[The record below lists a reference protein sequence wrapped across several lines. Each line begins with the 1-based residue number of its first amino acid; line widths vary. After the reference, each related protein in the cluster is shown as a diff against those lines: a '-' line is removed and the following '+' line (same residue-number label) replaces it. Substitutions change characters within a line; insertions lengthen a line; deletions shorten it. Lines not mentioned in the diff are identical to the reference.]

1 MSLDLTSRLLSE
13 EIRTL
18 HALAKTGILEVS
30 SRQAGKG
37 IYFRA
42 GQVVFAS
49 SSLEEDRLGE
59 SLIRLGRI
67 SRADFGAAYKLE
79 MGKHKRRI
87 GQALVG
93 AGLISEDELG
103 KLVSHQVE
111 SVILSL
117 FQWTSGEMRFHETN
131 DPVPTD
137 LALDLSTHR
146 LLLEGIRVYPDEAR
160 LLEALGDRRRKL
172 RAARQAPFDYSRVPL
187 SMVER
192 TVLDEAG
199 RGVRIAD
206 ILAGPTPKPR
216 LARALYALIASGLV
230 EDAESELLLRPVVPE
245 PDARNFRVAMPEPP
259 AAPPAGAASP
269 VFGPTPESG
278 TPAAARKEPASRA
291 EAGKAAAPPPAL
303 PTTSTRAPV
312 APAAPG
318 GAPAAA
324 SPAGEPPL
332 STMDPDLVEARA
344 DLLRLYEAL
353 PRATHYAVLGLRP
366 DVSAEDVA
374 AAYARL
380 TEDQDRRWNSLE
392 KDPRLASAIFT
403 LKLRRREANEA
414 LSDPRRRAA
423 YDHSLGQMRPMHP
436 RRCPCTRS
444 RDPTRARATS
454 SWRRAGCR
462 TGARA
467 NAPCPC
473 CSRPWR
479 RTPAI
484 GWHDASWPS
493 PSPPMRR
500 WHPRP
505 SGTSWPPWSRT
516 RSTPSCAI
524 GSPSSTGRQASRR
537 GPFSTCAWSWAATP
551 TMPRPGA
558 TSTSC
563 KGSSPPA
570 PCASSP
576 VGTWTG

>member
-30 SRQAGKG
+30 FRQAGKG

-42 GQVVFAS
+42 GQIVFAS

-67 SRADFGAAYKLE
+67 SRADFAAAYKLE

-117 FQWTSGEMRFHETN
+117 FQWTTGEMRFHETN
-131 DPVPTD
+131 DPVPSD
-137 LALDLSTHR
+137 LTLDLSTHR

-192 TVLDEAG
+192 TVLDEAA

-230 EDAESELLLRPVVPE
+230 EDADSELLLRPVVPE
-245 PDARNFRVAMPEPP
+245 PDARTFRVAMPEPP
-259 AAPPAGAASP
+259 AAPPAEPASP
-269 VFGPTPESG
+269 VFGPTPVSG
-278 TPAAARKEPASRA
+278 TLTAARTKPAV
-291 EAGKAAAPPPAL
+291 AAVAVPPLTTSASSTSAPAPP
-303 PTTSTRAPV
+303 AP
-312 APAAPG
+312 PG
-318 GAPAAA
+318 DTNA
-324 SPAGEPPL
+324 SPSLG
-332 STMDPDLVEARA
+332 STVGAMDRDLAEARA

-366 DVSAEDVA
+366 DVTAEDVA

-380 TEDQDRRWNSLE
+380 TEDQDRRWKGLE
-392 KDPRLASAIFT
+392 KDARLASAIFT
-403 LKLRRREANEA
+403 LKLRRREAHEA
-414 LSDPRRRAA
+414 LSDPKRRVA
-423 YDHSLGQMRPMHP
+423 YDRSLGQMRPVAPSTVPVHP
-436 RRCPCTRS
+436 GPGPEASAGDLVLEARRMQDRGESERALPLLLKAVEKDPRDRMARRELAIALAADAALAPKAERHFLAALEQDPLDTELRYRLAAFYKKAGLKARALLHLRVVVG
-444 RDPTRARATS
+444 RDP
-454 SWRRAGCR
+454 
-462 TGARA
+462 
-467 NAPCPC
+467 N
-473 CSRPWR
+473 
-479 RTPAI
+479 
-484 GWHDASWPS
+484 H
-493 PSPPMRR
+493 
-500 WHPRP
+500 
-505 SGTSWPPWSRT
+505 
-516 RSTPSCAI
+516 
-524 GSPSSTGRQASRR
+524 
-537 GPFSTCAWSWAATP
+537 AAAQ
-551 TMPRPGA
+551 RDLNELQGE
-558 TSTSC
+558 
-563 KGSSPPA
+563 
-570 PCASSP
+570 
-576 VGTWTG
+576 

>member
-1 MSLDLTSRLLSE
+1 MSLDLSNRLLSE

-131 DPVPTD
+131 DPVPSD
-137 LALDLSTHR
+137 LTLDLSTHR

-206 ILAGPTPKPR
+206 ILAGSTPKPR

-230 EDAESELLLRPVVPE
+230 EDAESELLPRPVVPE
-245 PDARNFRVAMPEPP
+245 PDARTFRVAMPEPP

-269 VFGPTPESG
+269 VFGPTPVSG
-278 TPAAARKEPASRA
+278 TPAAARKEPPTRS
-291 EAGKAAAPPPAL
+291 EAGKAAGPPPAA
-303 PTTSTRAPV
+303 PASSTRAPV

-324 SPAGEPPL
+324 SPPGEPPL
-332 STMDPDLVEARA
+332 SAMDPELAEARA

-366 DVSAEDVA
+366 DVTAEDVA

-380 TEDQDRRWNSLE
+380 TEDQDRRWRGLE

-403 LKLRRREANEA
+403 LKLRRREAHEA
-414 LSDPRRRAA
+414 LSDPQRRAA
-423 YDHSLGQMRPMHP
+423 YDHSLGQMRPIAPSTVPVHP
-436 RRCPCTRS
+436 EPGPDASAGDLVLEARRMQDRGEGDRALPLLLKAVEKDPRDRMARRELAIALAADAALAPKAERHFLAALEQDPLDTELRYRLAVFYKKAGLKARALLHLRVVVG
-444 RDPTRARATS
+444 RDPNHAAA
-454 SWRRAGCR
+454 WRDLNELQGE
-462 TGARA
+462 
-467 NAPCPC
+467 
-473 CSRPWR
+473 
-479 RTPAI
+479 
-484 GWHDASWPS
+484 
-493 PSPPMRR
+493 
-500 WHPRP
+500 
-505 SGTSWPPWSRT
+505 
-516 RSTPSCAI
+516 
-524 GSPSSTGRQASRR
+524 
-537 GPFSTCAWSWAATP
+537 
-551 TMPRPGA
+551 
-558 TSTSC
+558 
-563 KGSSPPA
+563 
-570 PCASSP
+570 
-576 VGTWTG
+576 

>member
-1 MSLDLTSRLLSE
+1 MSLDLASRLLSE

-30 SRQAGKG
+30 SRLAGKG

-42 GQVVFAS
+42 GQIVFAS

-67 SRADFGAAYKLE
+67 SRADFAAAYKLE
-79 MGKHKRRI
+79 MGKRKRRI

-117 FQWTSGEMRFHETN
+117 FQWTTGEMRFHETN
-131 DPVPTD
+131 DPVPSD
-137 LALDLSTHR
+137 LTLDLSTHR

-230 EDAESELLLRPVVPE
+230 EDADSDLLRPVVPE
-245 PDARNFRVAMPEPP
+245 PDGRNFRVAMPEPP
-259 AAPPAGAASP
+259 AAAPAGAASP
-269 VFGPTPESG
+269 VFGPTPVSGIPAPARAAEAEAVRPLTAPASSTSALAPPAPPGG
-278 TPAAARKEPASRA
+278 TPAS
-291 EAGKAAAPPPAL
+291 PPA
-303 PTTSTRAPV
+303 
-312 APAAPG
+312 
-318 GAPAAA
+318 
-324 SPAGEPPL
+324 EPPL
-332 STMDPDLVEARA
+332 DAMDLNLAEARA

-366 DVSAEDVA
+366 DVTAEDVA

-380 TEDQDRRWNSLE
+380 TEDQDRRWKGLE
-392 KDPRLASAIFT
+392 KDARLASAIFT
-403 LKLRRREANEA
+403 LKLRRREAHEA
-414 LSDPRRRAA
+414 LSDPKRRMG
-423 YDHSLGQMRPMHP
+423 YDRSLGQMRPVAPSTVPVHP
-436 RRCPCTRS
+436 EPGPDASAGDLVLEARRMQDRGESERALPVLLKAVEKDPRDRMARRELAIALAADAALAPKAERHFLAALEQDPLDTELRYRLAAFYKRAGLKARALLHLRVVVG
-444 RDPTRARATS
+444 RDPNHAA
-454 SWRRAGCR
+454 AQ
-462 TGARA
+462 
-467 NAPCPC
+467 
-473 CSRPWR
+473 
-479 RTPAI
+479 
-484 GWHDASWPS
+484 HDLNELQ
-493 PSPPMRR
+493 
-500 WHPRP
+500 
-505 SGTSWPPWSRT
+505 GE
-516 RSTPSCAI
+516 
-524 GSPSSTGRQASRR
+524 
-537 GPFSTCAWSWAATP
+537 
-551 TMPRPGA
+551 
-558 TSTSC
+558 
-563 KGSSPPA
+563 
-570 PCASSP
+570 
-576 VGTWTG
+576 